1 VLEKTDSSVRL
12 TVADTGEG
20 IDPELLPYVF
30 NRFRQGR
37 AHPNAH
43 SVGLGLSIVK
53 QVIEAH
59 GGTVEATSNG
69 RGKGST
75 FIVTLPYQVKAALE
89 TSGYFKVAQMKN

>member
-1 VLEKTDSSVRL
+1 VGLETIDSSVRL

-20 IDPELLPYVF
+20 IDSELLPHVF

-37 AHPNAH
+37 ANTAH

-59 GGTVEATSNG
+59 GGTVEASSNG

-75 FIVTLPYQVKAALE
+75 FVVTLPSNGRRDF
-89 TSGYFKVAQMKN
+89 TIFPI